1 MTSLNNNLSNRRIL
15 LGICAGI
22 AAYKTPNLVRGL
34 RAAGAEVQVVLTGN
48 AHHFVTATSLQAVSG
63 APVRQDLWDEHAEAA
78 MGHIELARWADTVVI
93 APATANTI
101 AKLANGMAD
110 DLLTTL
116 CLATTAT
123 VWVAP
128 AMNQQ
133 MFAHPASQ
141 ANLKTIAAMGYQL
154 IGPESGEQA
163 CGEVGPGRMTEP
175 EDIISTISAAAA
187 PAAGRDIALSPITS
201 WQNQPLLNKT
211 VMITAG
217 PTQEAIDPVRYISN
231 HSSGLQGIAI
241 AEAARLAG
249 ARVIFVAGPKVPPTS
264 EMISRIDV
272 ISALDMQQAVHKQLH
287 EVDIFV
293 GVAAVADYRPA
304 LAAEQKMKRAGKADA
319 RLTIELVENP
329 DIIAGV
335 AQSSNRPLVIGF
347 AAETNDTHKH
357 AREKLIRKSLDAV
370 VVNDVSEP
378 GIGFN
383 STENAATLIHA
394 NGEVTFAKQS
404 KQQLGHALIAQIVEI
419 FAPQL
424 ADTNPESVSE

>member
-1 MTSLNNNLSNRRIL
+1 MTTSNPGLNNKRIL

-22 AAYKTPNLVRGL
+22 AAYKTPILVRGL
-34 RAAGAEVQVVLTGN
+34 RAAGAEVQVVMTDN
-48 AHHFVTATSLQAVSG
+48 AHHFVTATSLQAVAG

-78 MGHIELARWADTVVI
+78 MGHIELARWADLIII

-116 CLATTAT
+116 CLASTAP
-123 VWVAP
+123 VWLAP

-133 MFAHPASQ
+133 MFQHRATQ
-141 ANLKTIAAMGYQL
+141 ANLRAVESLGYQL
-154 IGPESGEQA
+154 IGPESGDQA

-175 EDIISTISAAAA
+175 DEIVSALASSVAAA
-187 PAAGRDIALSPITS
+187 PGAETHNLH
-201 WQNQPLLNKT
+201 NKT

-217 PTQEAIDPVRYISN
+217 PTLEAIDPVRYISN
-231 HSSGLQGIAI
+231 HSSGLQGIAM
-241 AEAARLAG
+241 ADAALAAG
-249 ARVIFVAGPKVPPTS
+249 AHVIFIAGPKVPSTHPA
-264 EMISRIDV
+264 MQRIDV
-272 ISALDMQQAVHKQLH
+272 ISALDMQAAAH
-287 EVDIFV
+287 EHLPGVDIFI
-293 GVAAVADYRPA
+293 GVAAVADYRP
-304 LAAEQKMKRAGKADA
+304 LEAAAQKMKRAGEKNAS
-319 RLTIELVENP
+319 LTIDLVENP

-335 AQSSNRPLVIGF
+335 AKHPDRPRLVIGF

-357 AREKLIRKSLDAV
+357 ARQKLERKGLDAV

-383 STENAATLIHA
+383 SSDNAATLIHVD
-394 NGEVTFAKQS
+394 GEVAFARQS
-404 KQQLGHALIAQIVEI
+404 KTLLAHGLIAQIVDI
-419 FAPQL
+419 FASQL

>member
-34 RAAGAEVQVVLTGN
+34 RAAGAEVQVVLTDN
-48 AHHFVTATSLQAVSG
+48 AHRFVTATSLQAVSG
-63 APVRQDLWDEHAEAA
+63 AAVRQDLWDEHAEAA
-78 MGHIELARWADTVVI
+78 MGHIELARWADTVII

-175 EDIISTISAAAA
+175 EDIISAISAAADQ
-187 PAAGRDIALSPITS
+187 DISFATS
-201 WQNQPLLNKT
+201 SLQDKPLLNKT

-231 HSSGLQGIAI
+231 HSSGLQGIAV

-264 EMISRIDV
+264 EAITRIDV
-272 ISALDMQQAVHKQLH
+272 ISALDMQQAVHQQLD

-304 LAAEQKMKRAGKADA
+304 MAAQQKMKRAGKANA
-319 RLTIELVENP
+319 SLTIELVENP

-335 AQSSNRPLVIGF
+335 AQHSKRPLVIGF

-357 AREKLIRKSLDAV
+357 AREKLIRKGLDAV

-383 STENAATLIHA
+383 SAQNAATLIHA
-394 NGEVTFAKQS
+394 NGEVIFAKQS
-404 KQQLGHALIAQIVEI
+404 KQELGHALIAQIVEI